1 MRVGNFENL
10 FDATEWEE
18 RIDELRSLGV
28 NGACF
33 YTDGG
38 YKNKV
43 PVPNTSWGI
52 HTYFYNDD
60 KPTKTSRYK
69 IYYPTKEGY
78 SDIPKEKSS
87 MVNSVKVY
95 DGSGLITFNDAT
107 NNIAE
112 MQAVIAVLELILNTG
127 LRDILT
133 TVRIFS
139 DSEYVLNVNQQMKK
153 WKANGWKRSNGM
165 IVANLE
171 YWQHLD
177 RLYDQLDEYDLMEVV
192 FEYRKGHHDFGNI
205 IADKLCSLAIESK
218 IESNKFVD
226 EDWYFSNDVTI
237 PAMMLEQKYLHFPGL
252 VENYSKFIFA
262 YSLLDGT
269 IPVSM
274 LGCRLADISLSILEI
289 EDDKF
294 LSRLKTVHNECVG
307 LEDVISPV
315 PMVVD
320 IKNVLSN
327 SFDEY
332 LSGKLVDKL
341 PQITEI
347 DTVSIEDP
355 TNGKTVIQAIY
366 PARNSFKLLD
376 EFVKGV
382 RTLERSED
390 VESTHIR
397 KTDVTN
403 YFFGDVTKKDKTSK
417 AFLLTSEEAIT
428 IPVEHW
434 VEGELMKSPATL
446 TFGLDLPRRRIFFNL
461 VDLDAKISVVTMEMA
476 DYSFKYFVLVETTK
490 GRGFWFNPY
499 SNNCIFR

>member
-1 MRVGNFENL
+1 MSVGTFDKL
-10 FDATEWEE
+10 FDAEEWGE
-18 RIDELRSLGV
+18 RVEELRSLGV
-28 NGACF
+28 TGACF

-38 YKNKV
+38 FKTQK
-43 PVPNTSWGI
+43 PLPNTSWGI
-52 HTYFYNDD
+52 HAYFYNDE
-60 KPTKTSRYK
+60 KATKTSRYK
-69 IYYPTKEGY
+69 LHYPTKEGY

-87 MVNSVKVY
+87 MVNSIKVW
-95 DGSGLITFNDAT
+95 DASGLIEGSDAT

-112 MQAVIAVLELILNTG
+112 LQGIISTLELILNTG
-127 LRDILT
+127 LKSLLQ

-139 DSEYVLNVNQQMKK
+139 DSEYALNVNTQMKK
-153 WKANGWKRSNGM
+153 WKANGWKKSNGM

-177 RLYDQLDEYDLMEVV
+177 RLIDKLSEQDLIEVV

-205 IADKLCSLAIESK
+205 IADKLCTLAIESK
-218 IESNKFVD
+218 IETNKFVD
-226 EDWYFSNDVTI
+226 EDWYFSNEVVI
-237 PAMMLEQKYLHFPGL
+237 PALMLEQKYLHFPGL
-252 VENYSKFIFA
+252 VDSYSKYIFA

-274 LGCRLADISLSILEI
+274 LGCRLADISLSIIET
-289 EDDKF
+289 EDDVF
-294 LSRLKTVHNECVG
+294 LDKLRTVHKQCLT
-307 LEDVISPV
+307 LEESISPV

-320 IKNVLSN
+320 VKNILSN

-332 LSGKLVDKL
+332 LNGGLISKL
-341 PQITEI
+341 PPITEI

-355 TNGKTVIQAIY
+355 SNGKTVIQAIY
-366 PARNSFKLLD
+366 PARNSFKILD

-390 VESTHIR
+390 IESTHIR
-397 KTDVTN
+397 KTDVTS

-428 IPVEHW
+428 IPVDHW
-434 VEGELMKSPATL
+434 VEGELKTSPATL

-461 VDLDAKISVVTMEMA
+461 VDLDAKISVVTMETA